1 MDIDRDLLERL
12 YQSRL
17 EDLRGIAEQHDL
29 SKSGNVEQLR
39 ARLIAAL
46 VLTDVDLSLDDLQAN
61 PEKGLSDLLKVFGIK
76 SSGSKK
82 QKWQRLWLHLNHDP
96 KKLRAE
102 SLPDMNRDELHA
114 LCVSLNLQRSGSKN
128 QLLGRVAGV
137 LGTEDGSWGR
147 VKKSLRQ
154 GKRGAPTVA
163 VAAEPTPATEAPTE
177 EEAEVAEVTV
187 IPVDTGPAPLTVDDG
202 SGASMLELE
211 ARRAELT
218 SQLREFL
225 LVGRQHDEMDIAAF
239 IDDLGRLGFGI
250 QHAEVREHIL
260 AELTNMVSLRS
271 EEEATSGSQP
281 GSWRE
286 RGALND
292 LEGARAGLL
301 DTLDVILDR
310 AGGDIARARMEF
322 ELAAVEAGLDL
333 DLPAISGRIHG
344 LFDLQVS
351 LKASEHEM
359 DPVTARRQRA
369 LEQLYRGGT
378 NITPEA
384 IAVLERIENQMEA
397 FERVVETIIRRA
409 DGAFTP
415 VEHALLV
422 RFLERRGWN
431 SDHPEVR
438 PRLLAA
444 AGVLAAEMGYID
456 AADIPALPTSLSLDS
471 DQVSGVVE
479 SMREVL
485 RDMGREP
492 PSLASVSEPVGEQSD
507 IDRVKDKLDS
517 ADEMLR
523 RLSGGSD

>member
-1 MDIDRDLLERL
+1 MDVDRELLERL
-12 YQSRL
+12 YQGRL
-17 EDLRGIAEQHDL
+17 EDLRGVAEQHNL
-29 SKSGNVEQLR
+29 SKGGNVEQLR

-46 VLTDVDLSLDDLQAN
+46 VLAEVNLSLDGLRAN
-61 PEKGLSDLLKVFGIK
+61 PEKSLSDLLKVFGIK

-82 QKWQRLWLHLNHDP
+82 QKWQRLWLHINHDP
-96 KKLRAE
+96 KKLTTE

-114 LCVSLNLQRSGSKN
+114 LCVSLNLPRSGSKN

-147 VKKSLRQ
+147 VKKSLRR

-163 VAAEPTPATEAPTE
+163 VPIVAEPAPVVEAPVE
-177 EEAEVAEVTV
+177 EEVEVEEE
-187 IPVDTGPAPLTVDDG
+187 PVDTSPAPVTVDEG
-202 SGASMLELE
+202 AGASMLELE

-225 LVGRQHDEMDIAAF
+225 LVGRQLDDVDIAAF
-239 IDDLGRLGFGI
+239 IEDLGRLGFGI

-260 AELTNMVSLRS
+260 AELTNMINLRT
-271 EEEATSGSQP
+271 EEEATSGAQP

-286 RGALND
+286 RRALND

-310 AGGDIARARMEF
+310 SGSDIARARMEF
-322 ELAAVEAGLDL
+322 ELAAAEAGLDL

-351 LKASEHEM
+351 LKADEHEM

-378 NITPEA
+378 EITPEA

-409 DGAFTP
+409 EGKFTP
-415 VEHALLV
+415 VEHALLI

-431 SDHPEVR
+431 SGHPEVR

-444 AGVLAAEMGYID
+444 AGILAAEMGYINPE
-456 AADIPALPTSLSLDS
+456 DIPALPTSLSLDS
-471 DQVSGVVE
+471 DHVSGVVE

-492 PSLASVSEPVGEQSD
+492 PSLASVSKTVGEESD
-507 IDRVKDKLDS
+507 IERVKGKLDS
-517 ADEMLR
+517 ADEIIR

>member
-46 VLTDVDLSLDDLQAN
+46 VLTDVDLSLDDLRAN

-96 KKLRAE
+96 KKLSAE

-147 VKKSLRQ
+147 VKKSLRR
-154 GKRGAPTVA
+154 GKRGAPTLA
-163 VAAEPTPATEAPTE
+163 VEAEPAPEPEAPT
-177 EEAEVAEVTV
+177 VAEVEVTAETV
-187 IPVDTGPAPLTVDDG
+187 EPVDAGPAPVTVDEG

-271 EEEATSGSQP
+271 EEEATSGAQP

-456 AADIPALPTSLSLDS
+456 AEDIPALPTSLSLDS

-492 PSLASVSEPVGEQSD
+492 PSLASVSEPVGERSD
-507 IDRVKDKLDS
+507 IDRVKQKLDS
-517 ADEMLR
+517 ADELLR

>member
-1 MDIDRDLLERL
+1 MDVDRELLERL

-46 VLTDVDLSLDDLQAN
+46 VLTDVDISLDDLQET

-147 VKKSLRQ
+147 VKKSLRR
-154 GKRGAPTVA
+154 GKRGAPTLA
-163 VAAEPTPATEAPTE
+163 VEAEPAPEPEAPT
-177 EEAEVAEVTV
+177 VAEVEVTAETV
-187 IPVDTGPAPLTVDDG
+187 EPVDAGPAPVTVDEG

-271 EEEATSGSQP
+271 EEEATSGAQP

-286 RGALND
+286 RRALNN

-322 ELAAVEAGLDL
+322 ELAAVEAGMDL

-444 AGVLAAEMGYID
+444 AGVLAAEMGYINPE
-456 AADIPALPTSLSLDS
+456 DIPALPTSLSLDS

-492 PSLASVSEPVGEQSD
+492 PSLASVSEPVGERSD
-507 IDRVKDKLDS
+507 IDRVKQKLDS
-517 ADEMLR
+517 ADELLR

>member
-1 MDIDRDLLERL
+1 
-12 YQSRL
+12 
-17 EDLRGIAEQHDL
+17 
-29 SKSGNVEQLR
+29 
-39 ARLIAAL
+39 
-46 VLTDVDLSLDDLQAN
+46 
-61 PEKGLSDLLKVFGIK
+61 
-76 SSGSKK
+76 
-82 QKWQRLWLHLNHDP
+82 
-96 KKLRAE
+96 
-102 SLPDMNRDELHA
+102 
-114 LCVSLNLQRSGSKN
+114 
-128 QLLGRVAGV
+128 
-137 LGTEDGSWGR
+137 
-147 VKKSLRQ
+147 
-154 GKRGAPTVA
+154 
-163 VAAEPTPATEAPTE
+163 
-177 EEAEVAEVTV
+177 
-187 IPVDTGPAPLTVDDG
+187 
-202 SGASMLELE
+202 
-211 ARRAELT
+211 
-218 SQLREFL
+218 
-225 LVGRQHDEMDIAAF
+225 
-239 IDDLGRLGFGI
+239 
-250 QHAEVREHIL
+250 
-260 AELTNMVSLRS
+260 
-271 EEEATSGSQP
+271 
-281 GSWRE
+281 
-286 RGALND
+286 
-292 LEGARAGLL
+292 
-301 DTLDVILDR
+301 
-310 AGGDIARARMEF
+310 MEF
-322 ELAAVEAGLDL
+322 ELSAAEAGLDL

-431 SDHPEVR
+431 SGHPEVR

-444 AGVLAAEMGYID
+444 AGVLAAEMGYINPE
-456 AADIPALPTSLSLDS
+456 DIPALPTSLSLDS

-492 PSLASVSEPVGEQSD
+492 PSMASVSEPLGEQSD

-523 RLSGGSD
+523 RLSGSSD

>member
-1 MDIDRDLLERL
+1 
-12 YQSRL
+12 
-17 EDLRGIAEQHDL
+17 
-29 SKSGNVEQLR
+29 
-39 ARLIAAL
+39 
-46 VLTDVDLSLDDLQAN
+46 
-61 PEKGLSDLLKVFGIK
+61 
-76 SSGSKK
+76 
-82 QKWQRLWLHLNHDP
+82 
-96 KKLRAE
+96 
-102 SLPDMNRDELHA
+102 MNRDELHA

-147 VKKSLRQ
+147 VKKSLRR
-154 GKRGAPTVA
+154 GKRGAPKLA
-163 VAAEPTPATEAPTE
+163 VASEPTPEPETPT
-177 EEAEVAEVTV
+177 VAEVEVTAESV
-187 IPVDTGPAPLTVDDG
+187 EPVDAGPAPVTVDEG

-271 EEEATSGSQP
+271 EEEATSGAQP

-456 AADIPALPTSLSLDS
+456 PEDIPALPTSLSLDS

>member
-1 MDIDRDLLERL
+1 MDVDRELLERL

-46 VLTDVDLSLDDLQAN
+46 VLTDVDISLDDLQAT

-96 KKLRAE
+96 KKLSAE

-147 VKKSLRQ
+147 VKKSLRR
-154 GKRGAPTVA
+154 GKRGAPTLA
-163 VAAEPTPATEAPTE
+163 VEAEPAPEPEAPT
-177 EEAEVAEVTV
+177 VAEVEVTAETV
-187 IPVDTGPAPLTVDDG
+187 EPVDAGPAPVTVDEG

-456 AADIPALPTSLSLDS
+456 PEDIPALPTSLSLDS

-523 RLSGGSD
+523 RLSGSSD

>member
-1 MDIDRDLLERL
+1 MDVDRDLLERL

-187 IPVDTGPAPLTVDDG
+187 IPVVDTGPAPLTVDDG

-260 AELTNMVSLRS
+260 AELTNM
-271 EEEATSGSQP
+271 

-292 LEGARAGLL
+292 LEAVRAGLL

-456 AADIPALPTSLSLDS
+456 AEDIPALPTSLSLDS

-492 PSLASVSEPVGEQSD
+492 PSLASVSEPVGERSD
-507 IDRVKDKLDS
+507 IDRVKQKLDS
-517 ADEMLR
+517 ADELLR

>member
-1 MDIDRDLLERL
+1 MDVDRELLERL

-46 VLTDVDLSLDDLQAN
+46 VLTDVDLSLDDLRAN
-61 PEKGLSDLLKVFGIK
+61 PEKDLSDLLKVFGIK

-96 KKLRAE
+96 KKLSAE

-147 VKKSLRQ
+147 VKKSLRR
-154 GKRGAPTVA
+154 GKRGAPTLA
-163 VAAEPTPATEAPTE
+163 VEAEPIPEPEAPT
-177 EEAEVAEVTV
+177 VAEVEVTAETV
-187 IPVDTGPAPLTVDDG
+187 EPVDAGPAPVTVDEG

-225 LVGRQHDEMDIAAF
+225 LVGRQHDELDIAAF

-271 EEEATSGSQP
+271 EEEATSGAQP

-322 ELAAVEAGLDL
+322 ELSAAEAGLDL

-431 SDHPEVR
+431 SGHPEVR

-444 AGVLAAEMGYID
+444 AGVLAAEMGYINPE
-456 AADIPALPTSLSLDS
+456 DIPALPTSLSLDS
-471 DQVSGVVE
+471 DLVSGVVE

-485 RDMGREP
+485 RDMGRDP
-492 PSLASVSEPVGEQSD
+492 PSLASVSEPLGEQSD

-523 RLSGGSD
+523 RLSGSSD

>member
-1 MDIDRDLLERL
+1 MDVDRELLERL

-46 VLTDVDLSLDDLQAN
+46 VLTDVDLTLDGLRAN

-96 KKLRAE
+96 KKLSAE
-102 SLPDMNRDELHA
+102 ALPEMNRDELHA

-154 GKRGAPTVA
+154 GKRGAPTIA
-163 VAAEPTPATEAPTE
+163 VAAEPAPVTEAPVVEEVEVVEETE
-177 EEAEVAEVTV
+177 P
-187 IPVDTGPAPLTVDDG
+187 IDTDPAPVTVDDG

-225 LVGRQHDEMDIAAF
+225 LVGRQHDELDIAAF

-250 QHAEVREHIL
+250 QHSEVREHIL
-260 AELTNMVSLRS
+260 AELTNMIGLRS
-271 EEEATSGSQP
+271 EEEATSGAHP

-286 RGALND
+286 RRALND

-322 ELAAVEAGLDL
+322 ELSAAEAGLDL

-378 NITPEA
+378 DITPEA

-415 VEHALLV
+415 VEHALLI

-438 PRLLAA
+438 PRMLAA

-456 AADIPALPTSLSLDS
+456 AEDIPALPTSLSLDS

-492 PSLASVSEPVGEQSD
+492 PSLASVSEPVGEQAD
-507 IDRVKDKLDS
+507 IERVKDKLDS

>member
-1 MDIDRDLLERL
+1 
-12 YQSRL
+12 
-17 EDLRGIAEQHDL
+17 
-29 SKSGNVEQLR
+29 
-39 ARLIAAL
+39 
-46 VLTDVDLSLDDLQAN
+46 
-61 PEKGLSDLLKVFGIK
+61 
-76 SSGSKK
+76 
-82 QKWQRLWLHLNHDP
+82 
-96 KKLRAE
+96 
-102 SLPDMNRDELHA
+102 
-114 LCVSLNLQRSGSKN
+114 
-128 QLLGRVAGV
+128 
-137 LGTEDGSWGR
+137 
-147 VKKSLRQ
+147 
-154 GKRGAPTVA
+154 
-163 VAAEPTPATEAPTE
+163 
-177 EEAEVAEVTV
+177 VAEVEVTAETV
-187 IPVDTGPAPLTVDDG
+187 EPVDAGPAPVTVDEG

-225 LVGRQHDEMDIAAF
+225 LVGRQHDELDIAAF

-271 EEEATSGSQP
+271 EEEATSGAQP

-322 ELAAVEAGLDL
+322 ELSAAEAGLDL

-431 SDHPEVR
+431 SGHPEVR

-444 AGVLAAEMGYID
+444 AGVLAAEMGYINPE
-456 AADIPALPTSLSLDS
+456 DIPALPTSLSLDS

-492 PSLASVSEPVGEQSD
+492 PSLASVSEPLGEQSD

>member
-1 MDIDRDLLERL
+1 MDVDRDLLERL

-46 VLTDVDLSLDDLQAN
+46 VLTDVDLSLDDLRAN

-177 EEAEVAEVTV
+177 EEAEVSEVTV
-187 IPVDTGPAPLTVDDG
+187 IPVDTGPAPLTVDEG

-292 LEGARAGLL
+292 LEAARAGLL

-492 PSLASVSEPVGEQSD
+492 PSLASVSEPVGERSD
-507 IDRVKDKLDS
+507 IDRVKQKLDS
-517 ADEMLR
+517 ADELLR

>member
-1 MDIDRDLLERL
+1 MDVDRDLLERL

-46 VLTDVDLSLDDLQAN
+46 VLTDVDLSLDDLRAN

-147 VKKSLRQ
+147 VKKSLRR
-154 GKRGAPTVA
+154 GKRGAPTLA
-163 VAAEPTPATEAPTE
+163 VEAEPAPEPEAPT
-177 EEAEVAEVTV
+177 VAEVEVTAETV
-187 IPVDTGPAPLTVDDG
+187 EPVDAGPAPVTVDEG

-292 LEGARAGLL
+292 LEAARAGLL

-492 PSLASVSEPVGEQSD
+492 PSLASVSEPVGERSD
-507 IDRVKDKLDS
+507 IDRVKQKLDS
-517 ADEMLR
+517 ADELLR